1 MNYQTVT
8 VLQLSPPPKKKNSS
22 LYFSSKFL
30 CTKTSCIFPELTKI
44 YLHVSIYILLFLFNY
59 QSKRQSTLL
68 LCHDFQAHQPDALRM
83 GIFGLNFLGATII
96 LLNHNCFRWYYKN
109 EKQMSS
115 IDLKNSAI
123 PIYYI
128 TKSIKFM
135 QHNMEIR
142 KHS

>member
-1 MNYQTVT
+1 
-8 VLQLSPPPKKKNSS
+8 
-22 LYFSSKFL
+22 
-30 CTKTSCIFPELTKI
+30 
-44 YLHVSIYILLFLFNY
+44 
-59 QSKRQSTLL
+59 
-68 LCHDFQAHQPDALRM
+68 
-83 GIFGLNFLGATII
+83 
-96 LLNHNCFRWYYKN
+96 
-109 EKQMSS
+109 MSS